1 MDNQSLINPY
11 MLFHLTSRSTLEQ
24 LRKAYYKMALLCHPD
39 KGGSEDDMIT
49 IHHAYVYIKEQLEN
63 CKEEKEYE
71 KMEDDFNDFCKKQTD
86 KPPPFRDIWELS
98 DDKKFHDKFNQQF
111 MKKHHAVQ
119 TAEEDFN
126 PFKDGYGSLMDQS
139 EYHGDHKKSKTNYND
154 VVKGTPQT
162 EFKQDMIIYEEPNAL
177 PDTYGKY
184 QNLNIKKVEDYS
196 DGMMSDYLKSY
207 CEPEQQ
213 DIKIKER
220 TLEDIMK
227 EREELI
233 CSTSAPNKPITNPK

>member
-1 MDNQSLINPY
+1 MNNCSLINPY
-11 MLFHLTSRSTLEQ
+11 RLFGLDSKSTLEQ

-39 KGGSEDDMIT
+39 KGGTEDDMNI
-49 IHHAYVYIKEQLEN
+49 IHNAYIYIKDQLEN

-71 KMEDDFNDFCKKQTD
+71 KMEEDFKDFCKKQTD

-98 DDKKFHDKFNQQF
+98 DDKKFHDEFNQQF
-111 MKKHHAVQ
+111 MKLYHTTNSV
-119 TAEEDFN
+119 EELN
-126 PFKDGYGSLMDQS
+126 PFEEGYGNLMDNS
-139 EYHGDHKKSKTNYND
+139 EYHDNDNKTNYND
-154 VVKGTPQT
+154 VVKGTPQV
-162 EFKQDMIIYEEPNAL
+162 EFKRDMIIYEEPTAL

-184 QNLNIKKVEDYS
+184 QNLNIKKIEDYS

-220 TLEDIMK
+220 TLEDIIK
-227 EREELI
+227 EREELL
-233 CSTSAPNKPITNPK
+233 CSTSASNKPITNTK

>member
-1 MDNQSLINPY
+1 MDKCSLINPY
-11 MLFHLTSRSTLEQ
+11 RLFGLDSKSTLEQ

-39 KGGSEDDMIT
+39 KGGSEDDMII
-49 IHHAYVYIKEQLEN
+49 IHHAYIYIKEQLEN

-71 KMEDDFNDFCKKQTD
+71 KMEDDLNDFCKKQTD

-126 PFKDGYGSLMDQS
+126 PFKDGYGSLMDDS
-139 EYHGDHKKSKTNYND
+139 EYHSYNSKCKQDYNNII
-154 VVKGTPQT
+154 KGTPRT
-162 EFKQDMIIYEEPNAL
+162 VFKQDMIIYEEPNAL
-177 PDTYGKY
+177 QDTYGKY
-184 QNLNIKKVEDYS
+184 QNLNIKKIEDYS

-227 EREELI
+227 EREELN
-233 CSTSAPNKPITNPK
+233 CSTSASNKPITNTK

>member
-1 MDNQSLINPY
+1 MDNQSLIDPY
-11 MLFHLTSRSTLEQ
+11 KLFHLTSKSTLEQ

-39 KGGSEDDMIT
+39 KGGSEDDMII
-49 IHHAYVYIKEQLEN
+49 IHRAYIYIKEHLEN

-71 KMEDDFNDFCKKQTD
+71 KMEDDFNDFCKKQTE

-111 MKKHHAVQ
+111 MKNHYSIQ
-119 TAEEDFN
+119 TEDQEHN
-126 PFKDGYGSLMDQS
+126 PFQDGYGSLMDES
-139 EYHGDHKKSKTNYND
+139 EYHSTHSKSKPDYND
-154 VVKGTPQT
+154 KIKGTPQT
-162 EFKQDMIIYEEPNAL
+162 VFKQDMIIYEEPNAL

-184 QNLNIKKVEDYS
+184 QNLNIKKVEDFS
-196 DGMMSDYLKSY
+196 NENGSDYLKSY

-220 TLEDIMK
+220 TLEEIIK

-233 CSTSAPNKPITNPK
+233 CSTSAPNKPITNTK